1 MSAGS
6 HLLLYFQGFFE
17 SFPNFFSMVSDIV
30 PRVDNMTVPDVLL
43 SRNETIIVKNE
54 SLTDIFDSASLL
66 RSY

>member
-1 MSAGS
+1 MSAAS

-43 SRNETIIVKNE
+43 SKNETIIVQNE
-54 SLTDIFDSASLL
+54 SLTDIFDTNSLL